1 MKKAFLSVDLEGL
14 PFIVNRGQLST
25 GNPLWEEGRRIASE
39 LTYAA
44 VKAIHD
50 EGFDEVI
57 VADSHADMINIYYE
71 RLPKYAY
78 LVRGYPRPRSMI
90 TGAEGCSAAFFLG
103 YHAGVGTKD
112 ATYDHSFSSATIK
125 ELRLNSEKTSEFIFN
140 TLALG
145 EIGIPVIFVAGDE
158 ALREDVEKFAP
169 WAVFVPLKKSYG
181 RYSSISPSI
190 EKLNEDL
197 AQGVKEAVRRMN
209 ANEVRMIAVDK
220 PVKVKIDF
228 LNTGYADLAEYLPIV
243 KRISGTAIEYS
254 AESINDAYKI
264 LELLVFASYGL
275 RSIIEK

>member
-112 ATYDHSFSSATIK
+112 ATYDHSFSGSAIRGLEVNGVK
-125 ELRLNSEKTSEFIFN
+125 MSEFLFN
-140 TLALG
+140 MIA
-145 EIGIPVIFVAGDE
+145 
-158 ALREDVEKFAP
+158 
-169 WAVFVPLKKSYG
+169 
-181 RYSSISPSI
+181 
-190 EKLNEDL
+190 LNE
-197 AQGVKEAVRRMN
+197 
-209 ANEVRMIAVDK
+209 
-220 PVKVKIDF
+220 
-228 LNTGYADLAEYLPIV
+228 
-243 KRISGTAIEYS
+243 
-254 AESINDAYKI
+254 
-264 LELLVFASYGL
+264 
-275 RSIIEK
+275 

>member
-1 MKKAFLSVDLEGL
+1 
-14 PFIVNRGQLST
+14 
-25 GNPLWEEGRRIASE
+25 
-39 LTYAA
+39 
-44 VKAIHD
+44 
-50 EGFDEVI
+50 
-57 VADSHADMINIYYE
+57 
-71 RLPKYAY
+71 
-78 LVRGYPRPRSMI
+78 
-90 TGAEGCSAAFFLG
+90 
-103 YHAGVGTKD
+103 
-112 ATYDHSFSSATIK
+112 
-125 ELRLNSEKTSEFIFN
+125 
-140 TLALG
+140 
-145 EIGIPVIFVAGDE
+145 
-158 ALREDVEKFAP
+158 
-169 WAVFVPLKKSYG
+169 
-181 RYSSISPSI
+181 SISPSI

>member
-197 AQGVKEAVRRMN
+197 AQGVKEAVRRMSN
-209 ANEVRMIAVDK
+209 GEANVASIDK
-220 PVKVKIDF
+220 PVNVKIDF
-228 LNTGYADLAEYLPIV
+228 LYSGYAEVAEYLPFV
-243 KRISGTAIEYS
+243 KRVSATAIEYIS
-254 AESINDAYKI
+254 NSVLEAYNI
-264 LELLVFASYGL
+264 MELLTIVASAVKVMTGQ
-275 RSIIEK
+275 